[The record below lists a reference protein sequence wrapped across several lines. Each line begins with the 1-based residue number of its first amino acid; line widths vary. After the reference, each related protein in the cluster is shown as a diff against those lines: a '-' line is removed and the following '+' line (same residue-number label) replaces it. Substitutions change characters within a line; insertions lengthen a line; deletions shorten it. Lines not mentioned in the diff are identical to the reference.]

1 VALSLLNFNQ
11 TILIQMKKISLIVA
25 CVGILSTATFANSSF
40 QEGVKKEN
48 TNKKIVKGNA
58 VKKVTSIKK
67 EELKTVSKDQ
77 VKKDNVGNK

>member
-1 VALSLLNFNQ
+1 MKKLSLV
-11 TILIQMKKISLIVA
+11 VA
-25 CVGILSTATFANSSF
+25 CIGLFSIATFANNNF

-67 EELKTVSKDQ
+67 EEFKEVSKDQ

>member
-1 VALSLLNFNQ
+1 
-11 TILIQMKKISLIVA
+11 MKKISLIVA

>member
-1 VALSLLNFNQ
+1 MKKLSLV
-11 TILIQMKKISLIVA
+11 VA
-25 CVGILSTATFANSSF
+25 CIGLFSIATFANNNF
-40 QEGVKKEN
+40 QEGVKKENTN

-67 EELKTVSKDQ
+67 EEFKEVSKDQ